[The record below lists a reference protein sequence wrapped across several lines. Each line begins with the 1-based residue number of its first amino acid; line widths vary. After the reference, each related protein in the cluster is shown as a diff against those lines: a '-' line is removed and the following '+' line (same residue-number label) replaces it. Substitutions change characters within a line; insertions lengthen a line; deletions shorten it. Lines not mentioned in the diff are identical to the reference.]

1 MRRSPACVVIAFG
14 SLVALTAAAAE
25 PAAAVPADAAMLA
38 GTWRAVSIE
47 ADGTASAADDA
58 AKITVVN
65 TAEGGWTILAEG
77 KLVARGTNELK
88 PWSVPKAI
96 DFTVVAD
103 ADGPVTERRHEGIY
117 ELSQTTRRLC
127 FAPPGAERPASFAA
141 PRGSGLVLVTFERV
155 AD

>member
-1 MRRSPACVVIAFG
+1 MLRSLAFAG
-14 SLVALTAAAAE
+14 IVLVSFLAAPLAVAE
-25 PAAAVPADAAMLA
+25 PATVAPSDATTLA

-47 ADGTASAADDA
+47 ADGTASSADDA

-65 TAEGGWTILAEG
+65 TADGGWTVLADG

-96 DFTVVAD
+96 DFTVVED
-103 ADGPVTERRHEGIY
+103 AEGPVTERRHQGIY
-117 ELSQTTRRLC
+117 ELDKGTRRIC
-127 FAPPGAERPASFAA
+127 FAPPGAERPASFSA
-141 PRGSGLVLVTFERV
+141 PRGSGLVLVTFERI

>member
-1 MRRSPACVVIAFG
+1 MHRSFALAWVAFV
-14 SLVALTAAAAE
+14 SLAAASRAAE
-25 PAAAVPADAAMLA
+25 PAAPADATTLV

-47 ADGTASAADDA
+47 ADGSASNAADA

-65 TAEGGWTILAEG
+65 TAEGGWTVLAEG

-96 DFTVVAD
+96 DFTVVED
-103 ADGPVTERRHEGIY
+103 AEGPVTERRHQGIY
-117 ELSQTTRRLC
+117 ELERNTRRLC
-127 FAPPGAERPASFAA
+127 FAPPGAERPASFSA

>member
-1 MRRSPACVVIAFG
+1 M
-14 SLVALTAAAAE
+14 
-25 PAAAVPADAAMLA
+25 
-38 GTWRAVSIE
+38 
-47 ADGTASAADDA
+47 
-58 AKITVVN
+58 
-65 TAEGGWTILAEG
+65 
-77 KLVARGTNELK
+77 ARGTNELK